1 MNGHHQ
7 EVDIH
12 RCVDHSRAIKV
23 QLSQWIAGH
32 LPHDDVLLSKGGE
45 NYKCLKV

>member
-12 RCVDHSRAIKV
+12 RCADHSRAIKV

-32 LPHDDVLLSKGGE
+32 LPHDDVLLLPKAGRITS
-45 NYKCLKV
+45 V

>member
-32 LPHDDVLLSKGGE
+32 LPHDDVLLFP
-45 NYKCLKV
+45 KVGRITSV